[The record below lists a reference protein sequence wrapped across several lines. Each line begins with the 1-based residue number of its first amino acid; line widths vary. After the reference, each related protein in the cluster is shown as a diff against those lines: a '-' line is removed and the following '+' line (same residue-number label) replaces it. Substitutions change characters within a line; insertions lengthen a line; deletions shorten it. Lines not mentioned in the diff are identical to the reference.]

1 MNWETRFSV
10 QLVLLGIGAALAVPL
25 AASFA
30 GYSLLGA
37 LPPVQGWM
45 ENHLFREVTG
55 YVGLTLALLQIA
67 LSVRKRVE
75 LNFPGPSFPAWRG
88 FHILAGV
95 VFLVVVVVHT
105 GGRWGWNL
113 NGWLQS
119 VFVLAVFVG
128 LAGKVWESWLLQ
140 SALPAAKPSRR
151 SYRRFVPGQI
161 EPSTSPAAKPGAVAA
176 QLRSKVHRARNFWLA
191 AHIFLTAGFAV
202 LLGFHVFS
210 VYYF

>member
-1 MNWETRFSV
+1 MNWETRVSV
-10 QLVLLGIGAALAVPL
+10 QLLLLGIGAVLAIPL
-25 AASFA
+25 AASFV
-30 GYSLLGA
+30 GYSLLGD
-37 LPPVQGWM
+37 LSPVHAWM
-45 ENHLFREVTG
+45 ENRLFREVTG

-75 LNFPGPSFPAWRG
+75 WNFPGPSFPTWRG

-95 VFLVVVVVHT
+95 AFLLVIVVHT

-140 SALPAAKPSRR
+140 SLLPVAKARHRNYRPGSAGQTEVPMPIAAKP
-151 SYRRFVPGQI
+151 
-161 EPSTSPAAKPGAVAA
+161 PAGAA
-176 QLRSKVHRARNFWLA
+176 QLRGKVNRARNFWLA
-191 AHIFLTAGFAV
+191 AHIVLTAGFAV